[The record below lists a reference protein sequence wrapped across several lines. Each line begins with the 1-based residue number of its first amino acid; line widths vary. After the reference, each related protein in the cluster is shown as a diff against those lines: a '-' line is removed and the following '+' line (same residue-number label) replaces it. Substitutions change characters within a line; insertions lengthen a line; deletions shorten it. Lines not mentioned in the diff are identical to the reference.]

1 MQHFLESPIVT
12 LHAGTK
18 AEQGNVLLQLLQAID
33 LPFTMLARSKP
44 LDERPQVPGITR
56 VRDLVA
62 RYKGDL
68 TDQRAEALFDEFLAL
83 KGEFL
88 ESLRGVWGARPDDD
102 MAWTQRLGDRL
113 GAGNEEMLANFEMA
127 LRGSDFAHLLAW
139 LRILLETTR
148 GPISQLMPLLADSGN
163 EYSAGRLEGAS
174 AFVPEM
180 QSAGGWVKAANAMKT
195 RREVLAKYDQWQT
208 GKRTKSGF
216 IAYLSQ
222 TPGATQIVETQ
233 LYKWLRERGR
243 VCARIKAETEC
254 GIDLTGYSGPRHQH
268 VHDGGN
274 TGSPDVA
281 VD

>member
-1 MQHFLESPIVT
+1 
-12 LHAGTK
+12 
-18 AEQGNVLLQLLQAID
+18 
-33 LPFTMLARSKP
+33 MLARAKR
-44 LDERPQVPGITR
+44 LDKRPQVHGVTL

-62 RYKGDL
+62 RYKGEL

-102 MAWTQRLGDRL
+102 MAWAQRLGDRL

-148 GPISQLMPLLADSGN
+148 GPMSQLMPLLTESGN

-195 RREVLAKYDQWQT
+195 RREVLANYDQWQT

-216 IAYLSQ
+216 ITYLSK

-233 LYKWLRERGR
+233 LYKWLRERDR
-243 VCARIKAETEC
+243 VRARIKAETES
-254 GIDLTGYSGPRHQH
+254 GIDLTGYGGPCRQH
-268 VHDGGN
+268 AHDAGDADF
-274 TGSPDVA
+274 PDVA